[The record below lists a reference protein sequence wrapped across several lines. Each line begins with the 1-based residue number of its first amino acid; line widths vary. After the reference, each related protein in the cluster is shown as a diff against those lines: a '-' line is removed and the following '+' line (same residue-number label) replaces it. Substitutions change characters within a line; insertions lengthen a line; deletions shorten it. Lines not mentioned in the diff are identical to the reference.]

1 MGEEK
6 NISQITSILEE
17 NPHCLAAFRHGQ
29 TYWNVEDRLT
39 TFSDIDLTELG
50 ENQPSKL
57 SHALAPVKFDFVSA
71 SPRARAYQTAEI
83 ACSRMSNSPSI
94 RIDKRLVEP
103 SAGIF
108 EGLTFEELRN
118 GEHAKAFAD
127 YQHEINPIFP
137 EGAETIQESV
147 AKAESLLTEVAENPG
162 RHLMFSHG
170 AFLRILTQVAIGGN
184 PNCYR
189 RLKLGNCHGVIF
201 KFYPNP
207 PHQIVAWN
215 ISA

>member
-1 MGEEK
+1 MGKK
-6 NISQITSILEE
+6 NSTSRLTSILEE

-29 TYWNVEDRLT
+29 THWNVEDRLT

-50 ENQPSKL
+50 ENQPSEL
-57 SHALAPVKFDFVSA
+57 SHALAPIEFDFVSA
-71 SPRARAYQTAEI
+71 SPRARAYRTAEI
-83 ACSRMSNSPSI
+83 ACSRMPSSPSI
-94 RIDKRLVEP
+94 RIDERLVEP

-108 EGLTFEELRN
+108 EGLTFDELRN
-118 GEHAKAFAD
+118 GKHAVAFAD
-127 YQHEINPIFP
+127 YQHETNPIFP
-137 EGAETIQESV
+137 EGAETMEESV
-147 AKAESLLTEVAENPG
+147 AKAESLLAEVAENPG

-170 AFLRILTQVAIGGN
+170 AFLRILTQVAIGGA

-207 PHQIVAWN
+207 PHQMVAWN